1 MELVDAIGTRRSI
14 RGFKTTLVPQD
25 VLKEILDLARMA
37 PSATNCQPWE
47 FIVLTGESLEKA
59 RQVNVEQFN
68 VGTAIS
74 LDIPVCPPNELLSPY
89 VDRQNALARDLFAS
103 ANIERS
109 DKESRREWQLRGK
122 RFFDAPAAI
131 LVCADEKIYNQRHQI
146 SLIDIGI
153 ATQTIALLAMEH
165 GLGTCIQQD
174 TVFFPDSLR
183 KALDIQPSK
192 RLLVAICI
200 GYPDWEFPSN
210 NFNRN
215 REPLDSLVTWKS

>member
-1 MELVDAIGTRRSI
+1 
-14 RGFKTTLVPQD
+14 
-25 VLKEILDLARMA
+25 MA

-59 RQVNVEQFN
+59 RQDNVEQFN
-68 VGTAIS
+68 LGAVIS
-74 LDIPVCPPNELLSPY
+74 LDSPVCPPNELPSPY
-89 VDRQNALARDLFAS
+89 VDRLNALARDLFAS

-109 DKESRREWQLRGK
+109 DKEGRREWQLRGK

-165 GLGTCIQQD
+165 GL
-174 TVFFPDSLR
+174 
-183 KALDIQPSK
+183 
-192 RLLVAICI
+192 
-200 GYPDWEFPSN
+200 
-210 NFNRN
+210 
-215 REPLDSLVTWKS
+215 